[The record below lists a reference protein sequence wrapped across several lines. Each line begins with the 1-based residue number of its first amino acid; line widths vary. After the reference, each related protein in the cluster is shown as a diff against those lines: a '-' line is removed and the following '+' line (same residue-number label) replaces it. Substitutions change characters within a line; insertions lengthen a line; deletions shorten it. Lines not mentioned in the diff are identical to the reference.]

1 MVSHMGQQ
9 TTLIN
14 STRRKTRKSHLSQRP
29 LRLKFD
35 VPLFLITMTLV
46 VFGAV
51 MVYSASY
58 DVSFYVDEFESPN
71 FMFQRQATF
80 LGLGLVAMVVMA
92 LIDYRIWGKLAL
104 WAMLVT
110 IAALAVVLIIGR
122 GDSEFARNLSG
133 GSVQPSELAKIMTV
147 IYLAVWLYAKREDLS
162 DVNLGLFPLGAILGI
177 VGGLIF
183 IQPDLSAALT
193 VIMLGGIMFF
203 LAGGDIRQIII
214 LIVLTLFIGLL
225 TVRMHHTGVERLA
238 SFQEGFKDPL
248 ALSPHVQKALAAFA
262 SGGWFGVGVGQG
274 TLKLGI
280 LPVPHTDS
288 IFAVIGEEFGLV
300 GASLVVVLFGLFLW
314 RGLVIARRAPDGL
327 GSLLAAGI
335 AVWVTMEAFI
345 NMMSLTGLI
354 PFSGNPLPFFSVGGS
369 NLVST
374 LLGVGILL
382 SISRLSEKKQLE
394 EERRKFSALINL
406 RGRDWRRRI
415 SRSGRTRSTRR

>member
-1 MVSHMGQQ
+1 MGQQ

-14 STRRKTRKSHLSQRP
+14 PSIRKNRKGDLPQRP

-80 LGLGLVAMVVMA
+80 LGLGLVLMVFMA
-92 LIDYRIWGKLAL
+92 WIDYRILGKLAL
-104 WAMLVT
+104 WGMLVT
-110 IAALAVVLIIGR
+110 IAALVVVLIIGR
-122 GDSEFARNLSG
+122 GDSQFARNLSG
-133 GSVQPSELAKIMTV
+133 SSVQPSELAKLMTV
-147 IYLAVWLYAKREDLS
+147 IYLAVWLYAKRDDLS
-162 DVNLGLFPLGAILGI
+162 DVNLGLLPLGAILGI

-183 IQPDLSAALT
+183 IQPDLSAAAT

-203 LAGGDIRQIII
+203 LAGGDSRQIII
-214 LIVLTLFIGLL
+214 LVVITLIIGLI
-225 TVRMHHTGVERLA
+225 TVQVHPTGVERLE
-238 SFQEGFKDPL
+238 SFREGLKDPL
-248 ALSPHVQKALAAFA
+248 SLSPHVKKALAAFA
-262 SGGWFGVGVGQG
+262 NGGWFGVGIGQG

-300 GASLVVVLFGLFLW
+300 GTSLVVILFGLFLW

-345 NMMSLTGLI
+345 NMTALTGLI

-374 LLGVGILL
+374 LLGVGIMMN
-382 SISRLSEKKQLE
+382 ISRLSEQKQLE
-394 EERRKFSALINL
+394 EERRTFSALINL

-415 SRSGRTRSTRR
+415 SRPGRTRSTKR